1 MHAKKCFNS
10 FLTTFCFAD
19 VLKGSNWLLW
29 LLTILGSFEVTSCG
43 SNGSSNRYPM
53 RDAAPPVDR
62 YVDEL
67 RRDVQQVRG
76 AYNSNIAC
84 YVDLTR
90 PDNSY
95 RFFVLDLTKRKILVQ
110 GLCLNG
116 VTDAQGRV
124 KYSNEVNSNC
134 SSHGLARIG
143 ERYVG
148 AFGRAFRL
156 YGLEATTRNLRKRAV
171 VLHSW
176 VGVPTRPTAEH
187 PIQSEGCPTLNP
199 LVLDTVAGFIA
210 RSPRP
215 LLLRFN

>member
-1 MHAKKCFNS
+1 MIHRS
-10 FLTTFCFAD
+10 D
-19 VLKGSNWLLW
+19 WLLR
-29 LLTILGSFEVTSCG
+29 LLTAVGVLWTTSCSSD
-43 SNGSSNRYPM
+43 SNPT
-53 RDAAPPVDR
+53 RDAAPAVER

-67 RRDVQQVRG
+67 RRDVHQAG
-76 AYNSNIAC
+76 NIYNPTIAC

-95 RFFVLDLTKRKILVQ
+95 RFFVLDLAKRKVLLQ

-134 SSHGLARIG
+134 SSRGLARIG

-156 YGLEATTRNLRKRAV
+156 YGLEATTRNLRRRAV
-171 VLHSW
+171 VLHAW
-176 VGVPTRPTAEH
+176 PGVPARPTAAH

-199 LVLDTVAGFIA
+199 LVLDTVAGFIT
-210 RSPRP
+210 RSHKP